1 MKPGVIIAS
10 FVILFS
16 LIIYLIITVNN
27 FGTDINNLKDRPLIP
42 DHRHDPIVIS
52 ESGEEIPVGLNQ
64 DQVIRL
70 INEHTP
76 DSGPEIIYSS
86 DNGDMF
92 KTASASELGY
102 EVNVEGNRLNFNKG
116 INFQK
121 DISIAGDLFSSNK
134 VTFNNSDINVISYA
148 NMIAPFYVN
157 FDTQE
162 NINILKDNHWY
173 LCDGAAHTVGG
184 QTRTTPDLRGR
195 FIWGGGSIEGRSD
208 GQNDTIS
215 NFELRNE
222 MWRTELG
229 DSYNNFEHGGGS
241 AVNRLEENQ
250 IPSHRHGF
258 VDSYFGV
265 QWIDWS
271 TQPED
276 QRMKQG
282 SSSDGLVNNPSSYN
296 KYTEYTGSTGV
307 QQARSG
313 TEIQNLPP
321 YMVLAYFIYWPYVRD
336 DAWFPSEPWKQ

>member
-1 MKPGVIIAS
+1 
-10 FVILFS
+10 
-16 LIIYLIITVNN
+16 
-27 FGTDINNLKDRPLIP
+27 LIP

-208 GQNDTIS
+208 
-215 NFELRNE
+215 
-222 MWRTELG
+222 
-229 DSYNNFEHGGGS
+229 
-241 AVNRLEENQ
+241 
-250 IPSHRHGF
+250 
-258 VDSYFGV
+258 
-265 QWIDWS
+265 
-271 TQPED
+271 
-276 QRMKQG
+276 
-282 SSSDGLVNNPSSYN
+282 
-296 KYTEYTGSTGV
+296 
-307 QQARSG
+307 
-313 TEIQNLPP
+313 
-321 YMVLAYFIYWPYVRD
+321 
-336 DAWFPSEPWKQ
+336 